1 MRALLFSLLF
11 ISLLSSCKES
21 DETKNVV
28 GANLFS
34 LDVPVFL
41 EEGKDLHEDA
51 SLQYQN
57 LVKEFYVVVIHE
69 SKEEVD
75 AALASLE
82 DENYPSD
89 LNGYTQFLLDQVEMN
104 VGIKNQ
110 SDMDNKLINSNE
122 SNIVTLESTIDG
134 LDIFYTFCFV
144 EGKENYYQVMT
155 WTLLDRKD
163 QYQDKMMKMVQS
175 FKEL

>member
-1 MRALLFSLLF
+1 MRTLLFSLLF

-41 EEGKDLHEDA
+41 EEGKDLHPEA
-51 SLQYQN
+51 TIQYQN

-82 DENYPSD
+82 DEIYTGD
-89 LNGYTQFLLDQVEMN
+89 LKGYTQFLLDQVDMN

-110 SDMDNKLINSNE
+110 SDIDNKLINSIEANT
-122 SNIVTLESTIDG
+122 VTLESTVDG
-134 LDIFYTFCFV
+134 YDIFYTFCFI

-155 WTLLDRKD
+155 WTLSDRKD
-163 QYQDKMMKMVQS
+163 QYKDKMMKMVQS